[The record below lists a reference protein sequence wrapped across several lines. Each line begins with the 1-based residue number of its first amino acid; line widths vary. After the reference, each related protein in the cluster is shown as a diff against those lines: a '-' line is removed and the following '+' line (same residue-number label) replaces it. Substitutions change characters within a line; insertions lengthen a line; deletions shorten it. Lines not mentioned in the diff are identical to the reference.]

1 MSKATESNTAPAP
14 AAHPTTCALRAD
26 RGLLQLIGDW
36 RIHRAQQLL
45 NWAQFDLR
53 ESLDDQDNKADT
65 DPLEMMKT
73 LEDVLSRGRP
83 KSMRG
88 AIKML
93 EVAHTILSYEH
104 PEDYM
109 ADGPVVE
116 ILRNVI
122 RALEYCDA
130 GEPIGKL
137 RMELRKPQG
146 DDGNGDV
153 EESADDAELIA
164 LGVRL
169 KGCYAAEQAAFARDC
184 SAEEGDVRHKACS
197 KIVRQIEKTT
207 ATTLAGLR
215 VKAAAIDWCCG
226 SKPFADDDD
235 TTDKRLVTSLLT
247 DLEAMKASD
256 VTGAAS

>member
-88 AIKML
+88 AIKIL

-137 RMELRKPQG
+137 RMELRKPHG

-153 EESADDAELIA
+153 EELASASKLARLIEA
-164 LGVRL
+164 D
-169 KGCYAAEQAAFARDC
+169 KAAMAAFRVACTEAEASRDKPNTAWSTKL
-184 SAEEGDVRHKACS
+184 SAENASLMAVCRYDCHSLDEVRTRAEYLLS
-197 KIVRQIEKTT
+197 VRDWELRLQPEHIE
-207 ATTLAGLR
+207 ALLR
-215 VKAAAIDWCCG
+215 SSSAAA
-226 SKPFADDDD
+226 AQ
-235 TTDKRLVTSLLT
+235 
-247 DLEAMKASD
+247 
-256 VTGAAS
+256 